1 MSGSSGDRAPRRGG
15 QERSVP
21 RAAGGAR
28 GGEGRD
34 PGRRRPPPILLVP
47 APAVPPCPCRASRWT
62 WLRGEVRETARR
74 EPLPC
79 RREGGGP
86 LPRRALQRRC
96 VPLGSPLVLLRCAAG
111 GVRRRL
117 RGVTECHRV
126 PPPAGCWAG
135 GGSRTPPGASGSGS
149 ALRPP
154 GVVVAE
160 LRDGS
165 ACCQWFKEEC
175 LIFLSVC

>member
-1 MSGSSGDRAPRRGG
+1 MRGSSGDRAPRRGG

-47 APAVPPCPCRASRWT
+47 PPAVPPCPCRASRRT

-86 LPRRALQRRC
+86 LPRRALQRRSGIGVCTARVAAGVAALPAVLGGGC
-96 VPLGSPLVLLRCAAG
+96 VASPSVTVCRLPRAAGREGALGPPPGPLVAARPCA
-111 GVRRRL
+111 
-117 RGVTECHRV
+117 
-126 PPPAGCWAG
+126 
-135 GGSRTPPGASGSGS
+135 PPGWLLLSSGTAPLAVSGLKKS
-149 ALRPP
+149 A
-154 GVVVAE
+154 
-160 LRDGS
+160 
-165 ACCQWFKEEC
+165 
-175 LIFLSVC
+175 